1 MELQLTPPPAAP
13 PKGDA
18 AGPDELVGAAK
29 FARAVGVSRNAVYK
43 RLNAGTLPEEIVDR
57 TGPTTKF
64 WLRAGK
70 AAWISSRDPRAD
82 LHDEAPQTG
91 DAPEAEA
98 PPASAAPTGE
108 SHAFRDAKT
117 REAQVKAERAELE
130 LARMRDELR
139 HKDEIAAA
147 IQTVFAKIREALTDR
162 LPTHA
167 EDLVAAAEAGGAAA
181 VRTQLAEIGTRTCTQ
196 LVENLHRIADS
207 DRDFDEDMDLD
218 G

>member
-13 PKGDA
+13 PKGDE
-18 AGPDELVGAAK
+18 AGPDELVGAAR
-29 FARAVGVSRNAVYK
+29 FAREVGVSRNAVYK

-70 AAWISSRDPRAD
+70 AAWKSSRDPRAD
-82 LHDEAPQTG
+82 LHDEAPQDDAG
-91 DAPEAEA
+91 PDAPETARSKEDRA
-98 PPASAAPTGE
+98 Y
-108 SHAFRDAKT
+108 RDAKT
-117 REAQVKAERAELE
+117 REAEVKAERAEIE
-130 LARMRDELR
+130 LARLRDELR

-147 IQTVFAKIREALTDR
+147 IQTVFAKVREALTER
-162 LPTHA
+162 LPTNA
-167 EDLVAAAEAGGAAA
+167 EDLAAAAEAGGAAA
-181 VRTQLAEIGTRTCTQ
+181 VRTLLAEIGTRTCTQ